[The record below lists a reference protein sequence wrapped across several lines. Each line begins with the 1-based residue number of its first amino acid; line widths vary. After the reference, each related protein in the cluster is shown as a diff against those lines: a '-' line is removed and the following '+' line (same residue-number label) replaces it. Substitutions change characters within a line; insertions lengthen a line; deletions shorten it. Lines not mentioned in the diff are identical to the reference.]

1 MEHYLQRIAQLEY
14 KVVQDI
20 DILNENCAEIANLD
34 LAQVESGMM
43 HQILRSNSDHHGLAS
58 DEVRALSQ
66 GGDFEPCQV
75 LGEFDRIEREEDE
88 SRLIEGTMQLAANVT
103 ELAETHEELVNGRGQ
118 VLKQAL
124 ALMDAVVKQCI
135 EVESEQVELINY
147 SIGNRDM
154 CNYLSK
160 VILNLCLAAT

>member
-20 DILNENCAEIANLD
+20 DILNDNCAEIANLD

-66 GGDFEPCQV
+66 GGDFEPC
-75 LGEFDRIEREEDE
+75 
-88 SRLIEGTMQLAANVT
+88 
-103 ELAETHEELVNGRGQ
+103 
-118 VLKQAL
+118 
-124 ALMDAVVKQCI
+124 
-135 EVESEQVELINY
+135 
-147 SIGNRDM
+147 
-154 CNYLSK
+154 
-160 VILNLCLAAT
+160 